1 MRKRLLQSKS
11 GLADDEYQ
19 LSTIGL
25 IGSGI

>member
-19 LSTIGL
+19 FRTIDP

>member
-19 LSTIGL
+19 LSAIDP